1 MIEWGKSCAATLLAC
16 RINLHLPLLH
26 RPPAMPN
33 DSLFKHVRRD
43 FLTTS
48 ASGVGGVAL
57 SSLLNGETLADGTTM
72 AERQSHFPAKAKACI
87 FIYMAGGPSHVD
99 LFDPKPLLN
108 SRDGQR
114 MPDSLLGEVEFA
126 FIEKDKAVLKGSP
139 ARFQQHG
146 ECGIEYSNMIPG
158 IGSCADDIALIR
170 TMHGEQF
177 NHHPGQ
183 LLLSCGKAELGRPTI
198 GSWLLYGLGNAAENL
213 PGYVV
218 LTAGRGASGGSS
230 NWSSGFLSSTYQ
242 GVPFRDRG
250 DPVLYLSNPPGVG
263 PNNQRRTLDTIR
275 KLNGFRL
282 ETNADPEIASRIA
295 QYELAFRMQS
305 AAPELTDLS
314 GETQA
319 TLDAYGVGRPSP
331 RPTAEM
337 QSGDTYHRFSANCLL
352 ARRLVERGVRFVNI
366 IHASWDQHGNLKH
379 DLAWNCRMADQP
391 IAALLK
397 DLKTRGMLDDTL
409 VVWGSE
415 FGRTPL
421 GQGNDGRDHHPH
433 AFSMWMA
440 GGGAKGGTV
449 HGVTDEIGWAPVQDA
464 VHVNDFQAT
473 LLHLF
478 GLDHERLSVNHRGLN
493 VRLTNLEGEVVH
505 DVLS

>member
-1 MIEWGKSCAATLLAC
+1 MNVIDFQNAL
-16 RINLHLPLLH
+16 
-26 RPPAMPN
+26 
-33 DSLFKHVRRD
+33 RRD
-43 FLTTS
+43 FLTT
-48 ASGVGGVAL
+48 ASSGLGGVAL
-57 SSLLNGETLADGTTM
+57 SSLLQQDAGAATASPVT
-72 AERQSHFPAKAKACI
+72 HFAPRAKACI

-99 LFDPKPLLN
+99 MFDPKPLLTE
-108 SRDGQR
+108 RHGKK
-114 MPDSLLGEVEFA
+114 MPDSLLKEVEFA
-126 FIEKDKAVLKGSP
+126 FIKKDKAVLKGSP
-139 ARFQQHG
+139 AQFRPHG
-146 ECGIEYSNMIPG
+146 QSGIEYSDMIPQ

-198 GSWLLYGLGNAAENL
+198 GSWLLYGLGNASENL

-230 NWSSGFLSSTYQ
+230 NWSSGFLPSTYQ
-242 GVPFRDRG
+242 GVPFRDKG
-250 DPVLYLSNPPGVG
+250 DPVLYLSNPPGVSAE
-263 PNNQRRTLDTIR
+263 NQRRTLDTIR
-275 KLNGFRL
+275 RLNEMRFRS
-282 ETNADPEIASRIA
+282 NPDPEIASRIS

-314 GETQA
+314 NETQA
-319 TLDAYGVGRPSP
+319 TLDAYGVGRSTP

-337 QSGDTYHRFSANCLL
+337 QNGDTYHRFSTNCLL

-366 IHASWDQHGNLKH
+366 VHASWDQHGNLKH

-391 IAALLK
+391 VAALLR
-397 DLKTRGMLDDTL
+397 DLKQRGLLEDTL

-421 GQGNDGRDHHPH
+421 GQGGDGRDHHPF

-440 GGGAKGGTV
+440 GGGARGGTV
-449 HGVTDEIGWAPVQDA
+449 HGVTDEIGWAPVQDS

-478 GLDHERLSVNHRGLN
+478 GLDHERLTVNHKGLN
-493 VRLTNLEGEVVH
+493 VRLTNLAGHVVRP
-505 DVLS
+505 VIES

>member
-1 MIEWGKSCAATLLAC
+1 MTTL
-16 RINLHLPLLH
+16 
-26 RPPAMPN
+26 N
-33 DSLFKHVRRD
+33 DLTRRS
-43 FLTTS
+43 FLTS
-48 ASGVGGVAL
+48 AASGLGGAAL
-57 SSLLNGETLADGTTM
+57 TSMLQQESLAAEGPLAL
-72 AERQSHFPAKAKACI
+72 QKPHFDPRAKACI

-99 LFDPKPLLN
+99 LYDPKPILTE
-108 SRDGQR
+108 RHGQK
-114 MPDSLLGEVEFA
+114 MPDSLLKDIEFA
-126 FIEKDKAVLKGSP
+126 FIKKDKAVLKGAP
-139 ARFQQHG
+139 AKFRKRG
-146 ECGIEYSNMIPG
+146 KCGIEYSDMVPE
-158 IGSCADDIALIR
+158 IGACADDIALIR

-198 GSWLLYGLGNAAENL
+198 GSWLVYGLGSESNNL

-230 NWSSGFLSSTYQ
+230 NWSSGFLPSTYQ
-242 GVPFRDRG
+242 GVPFRDQG
-250 DPVLYLSNPPGVG
+250 DPVLYLSNPAGVT
-263 PNNQRRTLDTIR
+263 PESQHRSLDTLR
-275 KLNGFRL
+275 RLNEMRHAQVG
-282 ETNADPEIASRIA
+282 DPEISSRIA

-319 TLDAYGVGRPSP
+319 TLDAYGIGRPTP

-337 QSGDTYHRFSANCLL
+337 QVGGTYNKFSTNCLL

-366 IHASWDQHGNLKH
+366 VHASWDQHSKLKH

-391 IAALLK
+391 IAALIQ
-397 DLKTRGMLDDTL
+397 DLKQRGLLDETL

-421 GQGNDGRDHHPH
+421 GQGSDGRDHHPH

-449 HGVTDEIGWAPVQDA
+449 HGETDEIGWAPARDG

-478 GLDHERLSVNHRGLN
+478 GLYHERLTVNYRGLD
-493 VRLTNLEGEVVH
+493 VRLTNLEGHVVRN
-505 DVLS
+505 VIS